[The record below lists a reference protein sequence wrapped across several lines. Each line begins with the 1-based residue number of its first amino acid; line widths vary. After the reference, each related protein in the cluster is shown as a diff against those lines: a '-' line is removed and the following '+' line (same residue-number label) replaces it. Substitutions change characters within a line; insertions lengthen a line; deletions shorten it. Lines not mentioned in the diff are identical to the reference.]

1 MGKEKSTR
9 NDNKERQKTAKNLQK
24 KHIFYSQKRKHPSSI
39 QARFYNCEQA
49 MNNKNFLEMLTL
61 FRESDGL
68 FIEWIINSCGTL
80 KQIIT

>member
-1 MGKEKSTR
+1 MITKNGKKQ
-9 NDNKERQKTAKNLQK
+9 QKILRKN
-24 KHIFYSQKRKHPSSI
+24 IFSYSQKRKHPSSI

-49 MNNKNFLEMLTL
+49 MTNKNFLEMLTL